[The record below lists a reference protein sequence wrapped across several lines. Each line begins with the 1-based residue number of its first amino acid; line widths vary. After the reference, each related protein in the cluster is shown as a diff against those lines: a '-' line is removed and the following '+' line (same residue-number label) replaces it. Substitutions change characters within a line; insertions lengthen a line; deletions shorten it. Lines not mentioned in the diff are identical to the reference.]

1 MKIDFYKYQ
10 GAGNDFVVLDN
21 RKLQLPEPSVETVA
35 MLCDRRFGVGADGLM
50 LLQQHEELDF
60 EMIYYNAD
68 GGEGSMCGN
77 GGRCMVA
84 FAKFLGI
91 IETETRFWAVDGLHE
106 ANLLQEDYVELKMG
120 EVSTLEEIG
129 GDCFLNTGSPHYI
142 RFVDQ
147 VDQIDVIQDGKEI
160 RYNDRFKAE
169 GTNVNFVEI
178 AGEEEL
184 KVATYERGVENETLA
199 CGTGVTAAALAYYWQ
214 KTKMEKGTHAIKTK
228 VKGGDLEVR
237 FDANEN
243 EIENIWLC
251 GPATQVFQGTI
262 NIFSP

>member
-1 MKIDFYKYQ
+1 MKINFYKYQ
-10 GAGNDFVVLDN
+10 AAGNDFVVLDN
-21 RKLQLPEPSVETVA
+21 RNLQLSEPSVETVA
-35 MLCDRRFGVGADGLM
+35 MLCDRRFGIGADGLM
-50 LLQQHEELDF
+50 LLQQHKEFDF

-91 IETETRFWAVDGLHE
+91 IKNETRFWAVDGLHE
-106 ANLLQEDYVELKMG
+106 AKLLQEDYVELKMG
-120 EVSTLEEIG
+120 KVSTLEEIG
-129 GDCFLNTGSPHYI
+129 ADCFLDTGSPHYI

-147 VDQIDVIQDGKEI
+147 VDQIDVIQDGKTI
-160 RYNDRFKAE
+160 RYNERFKAE

-178 AGEEEL
+178 AGENQL
-184 KVATYERGVENETLA
+184 NVATYERGVENETLA

-214 KTKMEKGTHAIKTK
+214 KTNMEKGTHSIKTK

-237 FDANEN
+237 FDAKDNK
-243 EIENIWLC
+243 IENIWLC
-251 GPATQVFQGTI
+251 GPATQVFQGSI
-262 NIFSP
+262 NL